1 MTFLE
6 VPGARL
12 HVQTLGNGPRTVV
25 LAHGLFANIALWY
38 FSLAPALAREHRVV
52 LYDLRGHGLSSRP
65 ERGYGLQTMRDDLAA
80 VIAATSDEPV
90 SLVGFSYGAAIAA
103 RYACD
108 HPDRVEALVLVEPP
122 LPMTLA
128 SLETWLGSLTSAAEL
143 IDGLP
148 AAPRVAVRGGRRPG
162 RLVRGSLDLVSSTSL
177 RSDLADEPDISNDDL
192 RAIRAATLVC
202 YGLDSPIA
210 HAGTRDRLEALLPAA
225 LHTALPGGH
234 FLPKDSPEQLT
245 ATITSFLAQLTT
257 ERAP

>member
-12 HVQTLGNGPRTVV
+12 HVQTLGNGHRTVILV
-25 LAHGLFANIALWY
+25 HGLFANIALWY
-38 FSLAPALAREHRVV
+38 FSLAPALARQHRVV

-80 VIAATSDEPV
+80 VIEATSDEQV
-90 SLVGFSYGAAIAA
+90 SLVGFSYGAAIVA

-122 LPMTLA
+122 LPMTLG
-128 SLETWLGSLTSAAEL
+128 SLEVWLGSLTSRAEL

-148 AAPRVAVRGGRRPG
+148 AARRIAVRGGRRPG
-162 RLVRGSLDLVSSTSL
+162 RLVGGVLELVSSTSL
-177 RSDLADEPDISNDDL
+177 RSDLKSEPDISNDDL
-192 RAIRAATLVC
+192 RALCTPMLVC
-202 YGLDSPIA
+202 YGADSPIA
-210 HAGTRDRLEALLPAA
+210 QSGTRKRLEALLPAA
-225 LHTALPGGH
+225 THTVLPGGH

-245 ATITSFLAQLTT
+245 AIITSFLAVPPAETSL
-257 ERAP
+257 